1 MFQDEAVQARVR
13 AAEAEGK
20 GAQGPPPSLPYKLCA
35 GAVAGLLAQS
45 ITYPGD
51 TIRRRMQ
58 LNGAGGKAR
67 QYATSWD
74 CTKQIFRRE
83 GIRGFFQGVGTN
95 VVRCIPGA
103 AIQFAAYETLKQLL
117 KV

>member
-1 MFQDEAVQARVR
+1 MSPQLDYFQDEAVRSAV
-13 AAEAEGK
+13 AADGTPQPA
-20 GAQGPPPSLPYKLCA
+20 SLAFKLCA

-67 QYATSWD
+67 QYRTSWD
-74 CTKQIFRRE
+74 CTMQIYRQE
-83 GIRGFFQGVGTN
+83 GIPGFFRGVGTN

-117 KV
+117 VV